1 MIRKSTI
8 DFLSNLKKNNNR
20 EWFEKNKEKYL
31 AAKENVE
38 EFSNELISFIS
49 TFDKSIAGLTH
60 KDCVFRIYRDV
71 RFSKNKA
78 PYKTNMGASINSGGR
93 KAMTAGYYIHIE
105 PSKSFLAGGVWMPP
119 SDQLKKIRQE
129 IDYNGKQFHKILDD
143 KAFKKYFGG
152 LDESE
157 GYKLAR
163 PPKGFDKNHPN
174 VELLKFNSYIVWHQY
189 NQKEILSKKF
199 AGEVAKG
206 AKLMKP
212 LIDFLNEAIG

>member
-1 MIRKSTI
+1 MIQKSI
-8 DFLSNLKKNNNR
+8 LDFLASLTKNNNKD
-20 EWFEKNKEKYL
+20 WFDKNKEKYL

-38 EFSNELISFIS
+38 EFTNELIAAIS
-49 TFDKSIAGLTH
+49 KFDKPIAGLTH

-71 RFSKNKA
+71 RFSKNKT

-93 KAMTAGYYIHIE
+93 KSMTAGYYIHIE
-105 PSKSFLAGGVWMPP
+105 PSKSFLAGGMWMPP

-129 IDYNGKQFHKILDD
+129 IDYNGNKFHKILDQ
-143 KAFKKYFGG
+143 KEFKKYFGS

-163 PPKGFDKNHPN
+163 PPKGYDKEHPD
-174 VELLKFNSYIVWHQY
+174 VELLKFSSYVVWHQF
-189 NQKEILSKKF
+189 NNKEVLSKKF
-199 AGEVAKG
+199 VSDVAKG

-212 LIDFLNEAIG
+212 LVDFLNEAIC